1 MSVQTLLKTLRPLL
15 LLRYLKCQHRKRL
28 EVLLHLNPSDCLVE
42 LRLVVLLASAF
53 LVLGQFNLDLHQV
66 LLRTGQ
72 RDRLLL
78 LLESERVR
86 ALSQRGVCF

>member
-1 MSVQTLLKTLRPLL
+1 M
-15 LLRYLKCQHRKRL
+15 
-28 EVLLHLNPSDCLVE
+28 E

-78 LLESERVR
+78 LLESERVG
-86 ALSQRGVCF
+86 ALSQRGVCL